1 MRWSQ
6 MLEINRARR
15 AGAPLGDLAAMK
27 FSLYADPPPELRARL
42 REQGT
47 GCLDLD
53 LDALRSMPAGTVG
66 REYADHLERNNLSP
80 LEISP
85 ELRRRYADDPYGLRY
100 ATTHDLFHV
109 LTGFPTTPAGELGL
123 FAFMIGQGF
132 ARRRLLWLGTIIYT
146 VLLPLHAPGVWR
158 NLRVGLVMAK
168 SARNLLT
175 EPIEALLELP
185 LAQARR
191 RLGLPVDPLDA
202 GIAPGHRSL
211 LLQWLIPKPPSA
223 PTATT

>member
-1 MRWSQ
+1 M
-6 MLEINRARR
+6 EVNRARR
-15 AGAPLGDLAAMK
+15 AGAPLGDIAAMK
-27 FSLYADPPPELRARL
+27 FAMIADPPPELRARL
-42 REQGT
+42 REQSA

-53 LDALRSMPAGTVG
+53 MDALRSMPAGSVG
-66 REYADHLERNNLSP
+66 REYAAHLDRYGLSP
-80 LEISP
+80 LVVSP

-109 LTGFPTTPAGELGL
+109 LTGFPTTPAGEVGL

-132 ARRRLLWLGTIIYT
+132 AKRRLLWLSALVYT
-146 VLLPLHAPGVWR
+146 LLLPLHLPGVWR
-158 NLRVGLVMAK
+158 NRRVGLAMAK

-185 LAQARR
+185 LAEARR
-191 RLGLPVDPLDA
+191 RLGLPLDPRDA

-211 LLQWLIPKPPSA
+211 LYEWLIPKPSSTPA
-223 PTATT
+223 ATT